1 MSASSEAQRTGAGC
15 LTRSVWML
23 GGNVLLAYLLFS
35 VVHNPARPLTG
46 TAITYAATIA
56 AMILV
61 RYLDIR
67 FLSGETADGQPA
79 TMKHWQSYSV
89 ILIIAS
95 IAMWTLAALLFRG

>member
-46 TAITYAATIA
+46 TAIAYAATIA

-79 TMKHWQSYSV
+79 TMKHWRSYSI
-89 ILIIAS
+89 ILVVVS
-95 IAMWTLAALLFRG
+95 LAMWALAAILSRG